1 MERGNASVRAGPPRR
16 ASKETARQEDA
27 PSVAVHIDLAV
38 REKAA
43 GDAHMWLNKT
53 DPEKETDRKKAG
65 KFLKREQKSEDRARG
80 HIRGNG

>member
-1 MERGNASVRAGPPRR
+1 M
-16 ASKETARQEDA
+16 
-27 PSVAVHIDLAV
+27 HIDLAV

-80 HIRGNG
+80 HTRGNG